1 MGIEFEV
8 KFQATEEAQTIIRS
22 QIPGD
27 EKIYQMQTTYYD
39 TPTGAF
45 SQRHC
50 TLRRRMENEKSVCT
64 LKTPAQGLGRREWE
78 VESDTIENALEKL
91 CKLGAPEEL
100 VAMAAEGLIPICG
113 ARFTRVAKLVTVG
126 QGTAELALDSGVL
139 MGGGKEIP
147 LREVEVEQKTC
158 SQTDCMAF
166 AQLLATRY
174 GLVREDQSKFR
185 RALGLYRGE

>member
-8 KFQATEEAQTIIRS
+8 KFRATEEVQDSIRS
-22 QIPGD
+22 QIPGA
-27 EKIYQMQTTYYD
+27 EAICQMQTTYYD

-64 LKTPAQGLGRREWE
+64 LKAPAQGLGRREWE
-78 VESDTIENALEKL
+78 VESGTIENALEKL

-100 VAMAAEGLIPICG
+100 VALAYEGLIPICG
-113 ARFTRVAKLVTVG
+113 ARFTRVAKTVTAG
-126 QGTAELALDSGVL
+126 GGTAELALDKGIL

-147 LREVEVEQKTC
+147 LCEVEVEQKTC
-158 SQTDCMAF
+158 SQKDCMAF
-166 AQLLATRY
+166 AQLLSARF
-174 GLVREDQSKFR
+174 GLVREERSKFR
-185 RALGLYRGE
+185 RALALYKGE

>member
-8 KFQATEEAQTIIRS
+8 KFRAKEDVQVSMRN
-22 QIPGD
+22 QIPGE

-39 TPTGAF
+39 TPTSAF

-64 LKTPAQGLGRREWE
+64 LKAPAQGLGRREWE

-91 CKLGAPEEL
+91 CKLGAPQEL
-100 VAMAAEGLIPICG
+100 IDLAAEGLIPICG
-113 ARFTRVAKLVTVG
+113 ARFTRVAKTVSVG
-126 QGTAELALDSGVL
+126 DGTAELALDQGVL

-147 LREVEVEQKTC
+147 LCEVEVEQKTC
-158 SQTDCMAF
+158 SQKDCMAF
-166 AQLLATRY
+166 AQLLSARH
-174 GLVREDQSKFR
+174 GLVREENSKFC